1 VEVIR
6 SLIQNLIVIVILAM
20 FLEMLLP
27 AGEMRKYVQMVI
39 GLLIIVAV
47 VQAVGELVHRDYTG
61 DLPSLTGK
69 EGDER
74 LSMIMESGK
83 KISDEQQQKAIEH
96 YKRGLA
102 NQVIALAGIN
112 KEVPVVDAEVIVN
125 TERGGANYGQISK
138 IVMFVEKDPGKVDN
152 RIVEGDAASIKP
164 VTVQV
169 RQKPDSK
176 EWIEAETVPP
186 DEAVAGLI
194 KTVANFYNL
203 KQEQVKCVYR

>member
-27 AGEMRKYVQMVI
+27 AGEMRKYVKMVM

-69 EGDER
+69 EGNER
-74 LSMIMESGK
+74 LSLIMESGK
-83 KISDEQQQKAIEH
+83 RISNEQQQKAIEQ

-112 KEVPVVDAEVIVN
+112 KEIPVVDAEVIVN
-125 TERGGANYGQISK
+125 SEREGANYGQIIK
-138 IVMFVEKDPGKVDN
+138 IVMFIEKDPDKVDRHN
-152 RIVEGDAASIKP
+152 IEGDVTSIKP
-164 VTVQV
+164 VSVQV
-169 RQKPDSK
+169 GQKPGPK
-176 EWIEAETVPP
+176 EQGEAETGPP